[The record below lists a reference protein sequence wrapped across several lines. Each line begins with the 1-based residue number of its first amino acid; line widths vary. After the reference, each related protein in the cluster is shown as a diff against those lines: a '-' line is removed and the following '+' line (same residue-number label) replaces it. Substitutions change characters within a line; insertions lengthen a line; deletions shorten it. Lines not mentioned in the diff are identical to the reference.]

1 MCWFQYTKIE
11 EKKINLIFI
20 AFELLI
26 YSTKKKKIYIVCNVS
41 YITKNNLL
49 IYI

>member
-26 YSTKKKKIYIVCNVS
+26 YSTKKKRFILYVM
-41 YITKNNLL
+41 
-49 IYI
+49 